1 MAVTS
6 SKIPASAQGPNK
18 PNSSHSE
25 LAWLPIIIL
34 PLLALMALVFLGA
47 PRLCSW
53 ARYDFSLIDESTSSS
68 SSASARH
75 SGTQT
80 RDLPHLNAV
89 APPKTSQALRS
100 ELSHEVHAAW
110 AVPNRDMTWY
120 VLAKIYYVPHIPH
133 ILLIVDIHP
142 QRHLS
147 QCCQGYRFDPSSTVR
162 AYISCQL
169 HCRLVLCR
177 ARHMPYM
184 CPSLFITQT
193 PAPETTPSPL
203 IEVWTDDII
212 YIVYIKITSRCLLSS
227 SRLVDTTLLL
237 SYTIS

>member
-6 SKIPASAQGPNK
+6 RNIPASAQGPNK

-110 AVPNRDMTWY
+110 AVPNRDMTCVICLNVVKDTDLIRHLPCEHTFHANCIAAWY
-120 VLAKIYYVPHIPH
+120 FAGHDTCPICADHFSSPKPL
-133 ILLIVDIHP
+133 P
-142 QRHLS
+142 QRPLSVHL
-147 QCCQGYRFDPSSTVR
+147 
-162 AYISCQL
+162 
-169 HCRLVLCR
+169 
-177 ARHMPYM
+177 
-184 CPSLFITQT
+184 
-193 PAPETTPSPL
+193 
-203 IEVWTDDII
+203 
-212 YIVYIKITSRCLLSS
+212 
-227 SRLVDTTLLL
+227 
-237 SYTIS
+237 